1 MTKMLGVDGSATI
14 TTREYVDLVEL
25 AVRVQLLEKMLQDV
39 IDGGLKWRNGDEALI
54 EVKKIDAAL
63 GLGLTYPK
71 KQKAEDG
78 ADMQP

>member
-54 EVKKIDAAL
+54 EVEKIDAAL
-63 GLGLTYPK
+63 GDRK
-71 KQKAEDG
+71 SVV
-78 ADMQP
+78 